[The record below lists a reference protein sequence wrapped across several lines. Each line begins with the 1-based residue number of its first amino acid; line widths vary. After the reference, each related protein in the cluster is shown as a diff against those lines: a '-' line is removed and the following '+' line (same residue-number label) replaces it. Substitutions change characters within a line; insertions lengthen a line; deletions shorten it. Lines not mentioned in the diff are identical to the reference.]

1 MGARRQ
7 KTTRSAAVF
16 CRLAEQSTFPDSSRQ
31 RLSNEP
37 LTRGNGL
44 PVVEIGEDLSKQ
56 ERSSSYLPYLAQSW
70 ADSRVTGLV
79 LMLPTYITG
88 RTRFLRGIRARY
100 RAGGAGHGSATP
112 TFPARYLGRFLTPR
126 HTTYVPGKRLS
137 RAFQQAL
144 GERERPA
151 GRRVVLGSPAGP
163 GQLDVLGPIMA
174 CFASIQA

>member
-16 CRLAEQSTFPDSSRQ
+16 CRLAEQNTFPGSSRQ

-37 LTRGNGL
+37 LTRGNG
-44 PVVEIGEDLSKQ
+44 PSVVEIGEDLSKQ
-56 ERSSSYLPYLAQSW
+56 ERSSSYLPYCAQYW
-70 ADSRVTGLV
+70 ADSRVQWLI
-79 LMLPTYITG
+79 LMLITPITG
-88 RTRFLRGIRARY
+88 RTQSLRGIRARY

-112 TFPARYLGRFLTPR
+112 TFSARYLGRFLTPC

-144 GERERPA
+144 DERERPTGCRA
-151 GRRVVLGSPAGP
+151 ALGPSAGP
-163 GQLDVLGPIMA
+163 GQLDVLGPIMV
-174 CFASIQA
+174 CFASVQA